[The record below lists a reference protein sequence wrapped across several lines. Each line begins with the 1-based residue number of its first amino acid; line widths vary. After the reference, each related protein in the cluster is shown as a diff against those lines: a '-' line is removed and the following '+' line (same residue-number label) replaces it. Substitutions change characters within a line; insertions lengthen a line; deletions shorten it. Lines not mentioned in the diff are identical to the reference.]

1 MHRPRRRSAPQ
12 ALPRLRLSRLLPL
25 FAPCMIGCPETERE
39 KREKEKSRTEQI
51 SIGNLEKIENGELGG
66 AYILNILGLRTFAF
80 SFASA
85 SFAISF
91 ASICVMNVLRGQ

>member
-1 MHRPRRRSAPQ
+1 
-12 ALPRLRLSRLLPL
+12 
-25 FAPCMIGCPETERE
+25 MIGCPEIERE
-39 KREKEKSRTEQI
+39 KREKKKSRTEQI
-51 SIGNLEKIENGELGG
+51 SIGIPGKIENGGEIGG

-91 ASICVMNVLRGQ
+91 ASICIMIYVVNGTFSDEMKKK